1 MDVLNLDAIVCVFDQ
16 LIYSMAS
23 KIKWKEPLK
32 FEWCL
37 LLTGIFGLHMVF
49 MSILKNRFGNVGL
62 GDALVQSSIV
72 ADGSVDSV
80 LHRKSYNRSIRL
92 YKLYY
97 EALNWFLFKQL
108 EGEAPEMYKEYSRH
122 AYQIEVSNCFSTAI
136 WTLELNWVLLTS
148 VYKDFGLVI

>member
-32 FEWCL
+32 FERCL
-37 LLTGIFGLHMVF
+37 LLTGIFGLHMVI

-97 EALNWFLFKQL
+97 EALN
-108 EGEAPEMYKEYSRH
+108 
-122 AYQIEVSNCFSTAI
+122 
-136 WTLELNWVLLTS
+136 
-148 VYKDFGLVI
+148 